1 MKNRLALFVIL
12 ASATLTVMAG
22 AIIAPVINIMK
33 DSLGVDQ
40 TKIGLIITTHA
51 LFIAI
56 FSPIIGSI
64 IDKIGTKK
72 PFVFG
77 LLLYGISGG
86 VGLFIESFS
95 ILIASRA
102 ILGIAV
108 AFILTPITVMILNL
122 YEGHERNK
130 VMGWRGSA
138 NSFGG
143 VFWMLIAGALGGIS
157 WHLPFGLYLLG
168 IVLGILAI
176 FTVPETYKEKNG
188 SGTTSIFKVLS
199 KSPVIILMYSLIFWA
214 MMLLYMLIIFLPQLL
229 ETMDVT
235 DPFHISIFLM
245 IAPLVGGVVSL
256 NYGRI
261 KRYLDYKK
269 IFFVVLFA
277 WTIGY
282 ISISQFP
289 SVFVIMLS
297 IGFFGVAMGMSMP
310 AGMVLLGESVEMQ
323 YRGRVVSYLGTF
335 GFIGQFVSP
344 IIFGPISLRFG
355 LESVFLAAGIVNA
368 AFLIAFLTVLWAK
381 RK

>member
-1 MKNRLALFVIL
+1 MKNRLALLVIL

-33 DSLGVDQ
+33 DGLGVDQ
-40 TKIGLIITTHA
+40 TKIGFIITTHA

-56 FSPIIGSI
+56 FSPMVGSI
-64 IDKIGTKK
+64 VDKIGTKK

-86 VGLFIESFS
+86 VGLFVESFS

-102 ILGIAV
+102 ALGIAV

-143 VFWMLIAGALGGIS
+143 VFWILIAGVLGGVS

-176 FTVPETYKEKNG
+176 FTVPETQNEKKE
-188 SGTTSIFKVLS
+188 SGTSIFKVLS
-199 KSPVIILMYSLIFWA
+199 KSPIIILMYSLIFWA
-214 MMLLYMLIIFLPQLL
+214 MMLLYLLVIFLPQLL

-245 IAPLVGGVVSL
+245 IAPLVGGLVSL
-256 NYGRI
+256 NYSRI
-261 KRYLDYKK
+261 KRYIDYKK

-335 GFIGQFVSP
+335 GFVGQFASP

-368 AFLIAFLTVLWAK
+368 AFLMTFLAVLWAK

>member
-33 DSLGVDQ
+33 EGLGVSQ
-40 TKIGLIITTHA
+40 TKIGFIITTHA

-56 FSPIIGSI
+56 FSPMVGSI
-64 IDKIGTKK
+64 TDKIGTKK

-77 LLLYGISGG
+77 LLVYGISGG
-86 VGLFIESFS
+86 VGLFVESFS

-102 ILGIAV
+102 VLGIGV
-108 AFILTPITVMILNL
+108 AFILTPITVMLLNL
-122 YEGHERNK
+122 YEGHERDK

-143 VFWMLIAGALGGIS
+143 VFWILIAGVLGRIS

-176 FTVPETYKEKNG
+176 FTVPETQNEKKE
-188 SGTTSIFKVLS
+188 SGTSIFKVLL
-199 KSPVIILMYSLIFWA
+199 KSPILILIYGLIFWA
-214 MMLLYMLIIFLPQLL
+214 MMLLYLLVIFLPQLL

-235 DPFHISIFLM
+235 DPFQISIFLM
-245 IAPLVGGVVSL
+245 ITLLVGGVVSL
-256 NYGRI
+256 NYSRI

-282 ISISQFP
+282 ILISQFP

-335 GFIGQFVSP
+335 GFVGQFISP
-344 IIFGPISLRFG
+344 LIFGPISLRFG
-355 LESVFLAAGIVNA
+355 LESVFLIAGIVNA
-368 AFLIAFLTVLWAK
+368 VFLMAFLAVLWAK